1 MTKLATAAAAAA
13 TSAAAAVVAV
23 VAVAVAGC
31 CLFKPLVWLTLHLC
45 WVDAHSDSC

>member
-23 VAVAVAGC
+23 VAVAGC